1 MASDRVWRNPKEK
14 TVILD
19 SSSIMM
25 PFEYSIN
32 LEDELTRL
40 LGKINILIPKPI
52 VDELIHLSKNGKG
65 RKKRLAKPALE
76 LIKNY
81 KIIDSEGKGDD
92 SVLFLAKKLQAIVV
106 TNDRELRIRVKKES
120 LQTIF
125 LRGKKRLVLG

>member
-1 MASDRVWRNPKEK
+1 MASDRLWRNPKEK

-40 LGKINILIPKPI
+40 LGKTNILIPKPI
-52 VDELIHLSKNGKG
+52 IDELIFLSKNGKG
-65 RKKRLAKPALE
+65 RKKLLAKPALE

-81 KIIDSEGKGDD
+81 KIVDSEGKGDD
-92 SVLFLAKKLQAIVV
+92 SVLFLAKKLNAIVV
-106 TNDRELRIRVKKES
+106 TNDRELRNRLKKES

-125 LRGKKRLVLG
+125 LRGKKRLVLE

>member
-1 MASDRVWRNPKEK
+1 MASDRLWRNPKEK

-52 VDELIHLSKNGKG
+52 VDELEYLSKNGKG

-92 SVLFLAKKLQAIVV
+92 SVLYLAKKLQAIVV
-106 TNDRELRIRVKKES
+106 TNDRELRKRVKKES
-120 LQTIF
+120 LQTIY

>member
-1 MASDRVWRNPKEK
+1 MASNRLWRNPKEK

-40 LGKINILIPKPI
+40 LGKSIILIPKPI
-52 VDELIHLSKNGKG
+52 VDELIFLSKNGKG
-65 RKKRLAKPALE
+65 RKKLLAKPALE

-81 KIIDSEGKGDD
+81 KIVDSEGKGDD
-92 SVLFLAKKLQAIVV
+92 SVLFLAKKLNAIVV
-106 TNDRELRIRVKKES
+106 TNDRELRNRLKKES

-125 LRGKKRLVLG
+125 LRGKKRLVLE

>member
-1 MASDRVWRNPKEK
+1 MASDRLWRNPKEK

-40 LGKINILIPKPI
+40 LGKTNILIPKPI
-52 VDELIHLSKNGKG
+52 VEELIYLSKNGKG

-81 KIIDSEGKGDD
+81 KTIDSEGKGDD
-92 SVLFLAKKLQAIVV
+92 SVLFLAKKLKAIVV
-106 TNDRELRIRVKKES
+106 TNDRELRNRAKKES
-120 LQTIF
+120 LQTIY
-125 LRGKKRLVLG
+125 LRGKKRLVLE